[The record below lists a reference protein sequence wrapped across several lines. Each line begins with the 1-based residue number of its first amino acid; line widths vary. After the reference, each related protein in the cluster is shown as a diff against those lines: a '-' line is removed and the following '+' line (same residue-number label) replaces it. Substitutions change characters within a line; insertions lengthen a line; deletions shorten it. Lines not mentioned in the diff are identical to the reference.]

1 MKAYGSIP
9 YERAIIFQPTDKDLE
24 LLNNGIN
31 KIEVNVL
38 DIKMP
43 KIHNRIELLKYER
56 EVNQIVLDRKI
67 LGYVIQGNFS
77 LSFG

>member
-1 MKAYGSIP
+1 
-9 YERAIIFQPTDKDLE
+9 
-24 LLNNGIN
+24 
-31 KIEVNVL
+31 
-38 DIKMP
+38 MP
-43 KIHNRIELLKYER
+43 KIHNRIELLKYEK